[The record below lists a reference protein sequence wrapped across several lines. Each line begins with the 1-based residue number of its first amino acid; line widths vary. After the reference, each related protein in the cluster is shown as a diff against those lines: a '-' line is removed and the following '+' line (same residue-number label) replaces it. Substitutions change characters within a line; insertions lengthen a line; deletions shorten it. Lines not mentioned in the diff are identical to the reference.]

1 MALDIRNLRYFLG
14 VAAAQSISRAAE
26 NLHIAQPALSVQMR
40 QLEEELGTRLLERT
54 PRGVVLTAAGRL
66 LQERAQEILARV
78 DGLYGELRSAGAEP
92 QGQVSIGLPLSVA
105 QLITLELVRTAMA
118 RLPKVR
124 LRFFELST
132 GHVPQSLL
140 KGEIDLGL
148 TFIAPETRSIRGE
161 QLVHEDLVLIG
172 PPGRFSDYA
181 EFHGANACTMRFRDL
196 NGQPMVLPQGA
207 QSLRALLEQLQRKEG
222 ITLHPAV
229 EVSSIAQLVEL
240 AGAGIGWSILS
251 YASVRAQLRAGQVS
265 VARITD
271 PAITRSVYLCRSAG
285 AQPTMAT
292 LAVIDLLQT
301 IVAQMQAD
309 DRWPTN
315 SSP

>member
-14 VAAAQSISRAAE
+14 VAAAQSISRAAD

-40 QLEEELGTRLLERT
+40 QLEEELGTQLLERT
-54 PRGVVLTAAGRL
+54 SKGVVLTAAGRL

-78 DGLYGELRSAGAEP
+78 DGLYGDIRSAGAEP
-92 QGQVSIGLPLSVA
+92 QGQVAIGLPLSVA
-105 QLITLELVRTAMA
+105 QLITLELVRAAMA
-118 RLPKVR
+118 QLPKVR
-124 LRFFELST
+124 LQFVELST
-132 GHVPQSLL
+132 GHVPQALL

-148 TFIAPETRSIRGE
+148 TFLAPGMQSIRCE

-181 EFHGANACTMRFRDL
+181 QFNGPQACEMRFRDL
-196 NGQPMVLPQGA
+196 DGQAMVLPQGA
-207 QSLRALLEQLQRKEG
+207 QSLRALLEQLQHKES
-222 ITLHPAV
+222 IQFHAAV
-229 EVSSIAQLVEL
+229 EVSSIAQLIEL
-240 AGAGIGWSILS
+240 SGAGIGWSVLS

-271 PAITRSVYLCRSAG
+271 PAITRSVYLCRSAA

-292 LAVIDLLQT
+292 LAVIDLVQT

-309 DRWPTN
+309 DRWPT
-315 SSP
+315 SSPR

>member
-40 QLEEELGTRLLERT
+40 QLEEELGTQLLERT
-54 PRGVVLTAAGRL
+54 PKGVVLTAAGRL

-78 DGLYGELRSAGAEP
+78 DGLYSDIRSAGAEP
-92 QGQVSIGLPLSVA
+92 QGQVAIGLPLSVA
-105 QLITLELVRTAMA
+105 QLITLELVRAAMA
-118 RLPKVR
+118 QLPKVR
-124 LRFFELST
+124 LQFVELST

-148 TFIAPETRSIRGE
+148 TFIASDMHSIRCE
-161 QLVHEDLVLIG
+161 ELVHEDLVLIG

-181 EFHGANACTMRFRDL
+181 QFNSAKACKVRFRDFD
-196 NGQPMVLPQGA
+196 GQPMVLPQGA
-207 QSLRALLEQLQRKEG
+207 QSLRALLDQLQRKAG
-222 ITLHPAV
+222 ITLHAAV
-229 EVSSIAQLVEL
+229 EVSSIAQLIEL
-240 AGAGIGWSILS
+240 SGAGIGWTILS

-265 VARITD
+265 VARITH

-301 IVAQMQAD
+301 IVAQMKAD
-309 DRWPTN
+309 DRWPT
-315 SSP
+315 SSPR